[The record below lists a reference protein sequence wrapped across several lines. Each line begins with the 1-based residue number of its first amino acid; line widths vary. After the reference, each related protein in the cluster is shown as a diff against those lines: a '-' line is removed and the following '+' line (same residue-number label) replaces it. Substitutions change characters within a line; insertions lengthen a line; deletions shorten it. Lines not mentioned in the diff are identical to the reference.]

1 MRRSLLGV
9 ILCAVAVSAHGF
21 TYYTDAQIL
30 AMSDEQARALLA
42 PTQME
47 NRGYLQQIRFLREQ
61 EKLKHDACMLR
72 KYAFKRMSQDEWD
85 NTPCA
90 D

>member
-1 MRRSLLGV
+1 
-9 ILCAVAVSAHGF
+9 
-21 TYYTDAQIL
+21 
-30 AMSDEQARALLA
+30 MSDEQARALLA

-47 NRGYLQQIRFLREQ
+47 NRGYLQQIRLLREQ